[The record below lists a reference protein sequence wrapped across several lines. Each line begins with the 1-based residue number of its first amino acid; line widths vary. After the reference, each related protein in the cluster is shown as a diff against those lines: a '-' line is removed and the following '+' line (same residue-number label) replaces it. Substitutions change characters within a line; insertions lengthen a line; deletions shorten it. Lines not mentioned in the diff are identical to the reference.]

1 MGNMII
7 VGPNGKRFKVN
18 APAGT
23 SVQEIEETFA
33 RENGGARGTVLPD
46 EAETA
51 KIADLKRQYDSFR
64 STPEYQARQMGLGGG
79 GIADYISNPNN
90 PPLISSVDTRPKRV
104 VPENPDPIGYGRK
117 VGDLATGLYTGGLG
131 ALSSLV
137 GLGTY
142 VKGLNKIA
150 DPAAEF
156 ISGAAEYYDEK
167 LLSDFQLSKDREL
180 AANIQASV
188 KDMPPLP
195 ENASTPEKIKYVA
208 DYIVSQGGAA
218 GSFIKDNPGQVAN
231 LLVQTV
237 PYIFAGGAIGKGTSA
252 GLNLLDNAV
261 SVGSKAK
268 SITAKAAEVSGKYA
282 GAIGEGL
289 VAAGDVG
296 AGTAIS
302 QRAKGNYDYDSQRLY
317 GLLTAPVT
325 AVVGAVGGRVAG
337 VADAD
342 TLAARAF
349 GAGTEATDL
358 VQRGLVKR
366 VTTGAATEGAEELVQ
381 GGSEQVFSNLANDE
395 AAYEGVGSS
404 AVLGLATGAALGA
417 GVNVLKPKSESS
429 ATEVNEILEAAK
441 DNVGE
446 QLQLDLDDPSTPEQ
460 IQAAQ
465 EQAQQRAE
473 VEAQQA
479 KIAQD
484 ADNQVLR
491 SEAQTFSRD
500 DFKKQR
506 TALLEQA
513 VDNTET
519 DLGKEFL
526 EVINTPT
533 EENPRGL
540 IDVKDIKAARTSFVK
555 AKAAEQ
561 EGTLNVEYE
570 AELVNR
576 VAKKAAVSNQGELD
590 FKQATAVEK
599 VQAELDKPALS
610 GTKAIEQTERMFGK
624 DWVNSGKY
632 DDLAAVVNA
641 PNFNRKKYA
650 EALDKAVNP
659 PAPTPVNTLAEDV
672 ADAAATLTAPEGLSE
687 DQAKIFKVIADRFT
701 GNKQNDIDTVYAGG
715 EFLATKIAELAGVG
729 QDAKDKGK
737 SNVSKTI
744 ERLMTKVVENQGTVK
759 RNSPKSEKQAAVK
772 QLAAALATR
781 AKEQR
786 QEQIKASRPVENPQM
801 ETGEL
806 SDMADMADQN
816 PSSDVNL
823 GDVTDDG
830 DNANT
835 SIFAEQGMNTI
846 ASVGQG
852 ANTGVSEEDQAFSDN
867 QTTSDEEVAAV
878 AEAQNAETRVADEAE
893 LTRLEPLTKQL
904 WGNQTETDYD
914 TLSVDQKIMWMRS
927 AMEYAFTKDVDTI
940 NNDLNQVLE
949 MDGQDQSGATN
960 ETSEPSDAGRNAQT
974 EKRVPQKST
983 SSVSETESSGGN
995 TDSPARKT
1003 DTASGTQETQ
1013 QVGFEQVTPEEVKAK
1028 RPELTDE
1035 QAKNIA
1041 GVTNG
1046 ARASMAEADRN
1057 RQENSPEDNEQFEP
1071 VVVEKK
1077 PAKKKLAKKAKFGIP
1092 LAPEQRSTRAAFEQE
1107 IKNLTGRT
1115 TNSRI
1120 HVFETE
1126 AEALQAIEDGAVPN
1140 MDIER
1145 LKKAKPYGWVALDD
1159 NGDPH
1164 SHFILDRVSAGRE
1177 KSAFLHEL
1185 GGHVGIDGIIPVGD
1199 QQDLVTQILDWSE
1212 QDGNALESQIAR
1224 RAIGRVSAAR
1234 VLDSEAM
1241 QSDAVILSE
1250 TIAYFLEEAALAGV
1264 DPSVNSTVAN
1274 FVAKL
1279 RDFFRAAYEKL
1290 GFGEAKT
1297 LTTQDIV
1304 DLAYGAAR
1312 VELMHGVSEAN
1323 VQNPMVT
1330 TSMNAA
1336 RMGIFNREFVRD
1348 QLGGEKA
1355 VQVFDTVVEVQRQ
1368 AANSLKF
1375 VHNIV
1380 RENRESMPALGRW
1393 NDAML
1398 KAEATRTEIK
1408 RSFQDVV
1415 KAAKSLAPER
1425 RALIN
1430 KFLGEST
1437 FDQQWG
1443 YDPVQFNPELFAG
1456 KKVEINTGKQLQ
1468 FNRLSDDEKK
1478 IVTDVFAHGER
1489 IRQRKVAL
1497 AKKLGVA
1504 GKFFTDASLEGPYA
1518 PLKRFGNFAA
1528 ELKSA
1533 RLVEAER
1540 AATSEGATK
1549 KQKEVY
1555 EKLKSD
1561 SDHYVISFFDTIGS
1575 AKQFVDQN
1583 KKAYAFSAATKRAPN
1598 IESDRV
1604 SNPEVYEKVM
1614 AALAA
1619 STDSSMDGGAKTA
1632 FREMV
1637 RGMYFQSMDERSA
1650 RTSGAKRL
1658 NRAGYEQ
1665 DMLRSFENQAIT
1677 EASLLSQMENGTEIN
1692 TAFAEAGKQTRTA
1705 TGEVRDPDKQRAF
1718 NSIAS
1723 HYQNMLKQNDTPIQ
1737 DRISTANS
1745 VYMLL
1750 TSIGYHVTNATQPIM
1765 VTIPRIAG
1773 DFGNYASTWSALFR
1787 GYKYSMAASKLG
1799 LNLEIEI
1806 NLENVP
1812 QEYRGLLKTM
1822 QDRNLLDQGMEE
1834 DGAFNRFNTGF
1845 ERLNQ
1850 VSDVVGTLT
1859 SKLYNVAKFVESQ
1872 NRIAA
1877 AVAAYDL
1884 ARANPSKMRAMKM
1897 TPEQYATSVVEDTQG
1912 DFSQLDA
1919 PLLIKSLPKV
1929 MTQYRKYQLLMAWH
1943 YSNAAKQALAGETP
1957 EMKIAGGRILAY
1969 SLTHAA
1975 IAGGITGVPL
1985 VSLAFHAA
1993 MFISNALGDDE
2004 ENEPKDLER
2013 WIKENIDDGAF
2024 GTALSRGAFSTF
2036 GLDLSTKLS
2045 QDKIFAP
2052 LAYADIKPGEDG
2064 AKEIIA
2070 AIAGPAASTGINFF
2084 KSAEY
2089 AMQGDVLKAIE
2100 YGMPK
2105 GIRSVA
2111 ESYRLATE
2119 GMTTRAGTVVVD
2131 PREFDLS
2138 SLLINAMGLPST
2150 QVNQLKWTKGQQ
2162 YELEQYF
2169 SKEGSK
2175 IRKQYIEA
2183 TRSRDRDA
2191 QSDLRKEFKELQ
2203 KAKSRVRPFFN
2214 NVPGV
2219 LQPQSLMT
2227 LLKAPLQRRKLE
2239 LKEQRKLSP

>member
-1 MGNMII
+1 
-7 VGPNGKRFKVN
+7 
-18 APAGT
+18 
-23 SVQEIEETFA
+23 
-33 RENGGARGTVLPD
+33 
-46 EAETA
+46 
-51 KIADLKRQYDSFR
+51 
-64 STPEYQARQMGLGGG
+64 
-79 GIADYISNPNN
+79 
-90 PPLISSVDTRPKRV
+90 
-104 VPENPDPIGYGRK
+104 
-117 VGDLATGLYTGGLG
+117 
-131 ALSSLV
+131 
-137 GLGTY
+137 
-142 VKGLNKIA
+142 
-150 DPAAEF
+150 
-156 ISGAAEYYDEK
+156 
-167 LLSDFQLSKDREL
+167 
-180 AANIQASV
+180 
-188 KDMPPLP
+188 
-195 ENASTPEKIKYVA
+195 
-208 DYIVSQGGAA
+208 
-218 GSFIKDNPGQVAN
+218 
-231 LLVQTV
+231 
-237 PYIFAGGAIGKGTSA
+237 
-252 GLNLLDNAV
+252 
-261 SVGSKAK
+261 
-268 SITAKAAEVSGKYA
+268 
-282 GAIGEGL
+282 
-289 VAAGDVG
+289 
-296 AGTAIS
+296 
-302 QRAKGNYDYDSQRLY
+302 
-317 GLLTAPVT
+317 
-325 AVVGAVGGRVAG
+325 
-337 VADAD
+337 
-342 TLAARAF
+342 
-349 GAGTEATDL
+349 
-358 VQRGLVKR
+358 
-366 VTTGAATEGAEELVQ
+366 
-381 GGSEQVFSNLANDE
+381 
-395 AAYEGVGSS
+395 
-404 AVLGLATGAALGA
+404 
-417 GVNVLKPKSESS
+417 
-429 ATEVNEILEAAK
+429 
-441 DNVGE
+441 
-446 QLQLDLDDPSTPEQ
+446 
-460 IQAAQ
+460 
-465 EQAQQRAE
+465 
-473 VEAQQA
+473 
-479 KIAQD
+479 
-484 ADNQVLR
+484 
-491 SEAQTFSRD
+491 
-500 DFKKQR
+500 
-506 TALLEQA
+506 
-513 VDNTET
+513 
-519 DLGKEFL
+519 
-526 EVINTPT
+526 
-533 EENPRGL
+533 
-540 IDVKDIKAARTSFVK
+540 
-555 AKAAEQ
+555 
-561 EGTLNVEYE
+561 
-570 AELVNR
+570 
-576 VAKKAAVSNQGELD
+576 
-590 FKQATAVEK
+590 
-599 VQAELDKPALS
+599 
-610 GTKAIEQTERMFGK
+610 
-624 DWVNSGKY
+624 
-632 DDLAAVVNA
+632 
-641 PNFNRKKYA
+641 
-650 EALDKAVNP
+650 
-659 PAPTPVNTLAEDV
+659 
-672 ADAAATLTAPEGLSE
+672 
-687 DQAKIFKVIADRFT
+687 
-701 GNKQNDIDTVYAGG
+701 
-715 EFLATKIAELAGVG
+715 
-729 QDAKDKGK
+729 
-737 SNVSKTI
+737 
-744 ERLMTKVVENQGTVK
+744 
-759 RNSPKSEKQAAVK
+759 
-772 QLAAALATR
+772 
-781 AKEQR
+781 
-786 QEQIKASRPVENPQM
+786 
-801 ETGEL
+801 
-806 SDMADMADQN
+806 
-816 PSSDVNL
+816 
-823 GDVTDDG
+823 
-830 DNANT
+830 
-835 SIFAEQGMNTI
+835 
-846 ASVGQG
+846 
-852 ANTGVSEEDQAFSDN
+852 
-867 QTTSDEEVAAV
+867 
-878 AEAQNAETRVADEAE
+878 
-893 LTRLEPLTKQL
+893 
-904 WGNQTETDYD
+904 
-914 TLSVDQKIMWMRS
+914 
-927 AMEYAFTKDVDTI
+927 
-940 NNDLNQVLE
+940 
-949 MDGQDQSGATN
+949 
-960 ETSEPSDAGRNAQT
+960 
-974 EKRVPQKST
+974 
-983 SSVSETESSGGN
+983 
-995 TDSPARKT
+995 
-1003 DTASGTQETQ
+1003 
-1013 QVGFEQVTPEEVKAK
+1013 
-1028 RPELTDE
+1028 
-1035 QAKNIA
+1035 
-1041 GVTNG
+1041 
-1046 ARASMAEADRN
+1046 
-1057 RQENSPEDNEQFEP
+1057 
-1071 VVVEKK
+1071 
-1077 PAKKKLAKKAKFGIP
+1077 
-1092 LAPEQRSTRAAFEQE
+1092 
-1107 IKNLTGRT
+1107 
-1115 TNSRI
+1115 
-1120 HVFETE
+1120 
-1126 AEALQAIEDGAVPN
+1126 
-1140 MDIER
+1140 
-1145 LKKAKPYGWVALDD
+1145 
-1159 NGDPH
+1159 
-1164 SHFILDRVSAGRE
+1164 
-1177 KSAFLHEL
+1177 
-1185 GGHVGIDGIIPVGD
+1185 
-1199 QQDLVTQILDWSE
+1199 
-1212 QDGNALESQIAR
+1212 
-1224 RAIGRVSAAR
+1224 
-1234 VLDSEAM
+1234 
-1241 QSDAVILSE
+1241 
-1250 TIAYFLEEAALAGV
+1250 
-1264 DPSVNSTVAN
+1264 
-1274 FVAKL
+1274 
-1279 RDFFRAAYEKL
+1279 
-1290 GFGEAKT
+1290 
-1297 LTTQDIV
+1297 
-1304 DLAYGAAR
+1304 
-1312 VELMHGVSEAN
+1312 MHGVSEAN

-1355 VQVFDTVVEVQRQ
+1355 VQVFDTVVEARRQ
-1368 AANSLKF
+1368 AVNQLKF

-1393 NDAML
+1393 LDAML

-1415 KAAKSLAPER
+1415 KAAKRLAPER

-1555 EKLKSD
+1555 EKLRSD

-1575 AKQFVDQN
+1575 AKKFVDQN

-1665 DMLRSFENQAIT
+1665 DMLRSFENQANT

-1750 TSIGYHVTNATQPIM
+1750 TSVGYHVTNATQPIM
-1765 VTIPRIAG
+1765 VTVPRIAG
-1773 DFGNYASTWSALFR
+1773 DFGNYESTWSALFR

-1872 NRIAA
+1872 NRIAS

-1884 ARANPSKMRAMKM
+1884 ARVNPSKMRAMKM

-1912 DFSQLDA
+1912 DFSRLDA
-1919 PLLIKSLPKV
+1919 PLLIKWLPKV
-1929 MTQYRKYQLLMAWH
+1929 MTQYRKYPFLMAWH
-1943 YSNAAKQALAGETP
+1943 YTNAAKQALQGETP
-1957 EMKIAGGRILAY
+1957 EMKTAGKRILVY
-1969 SLTHAA
+1969 SLIHAA
-1975 IAGGITGVPL
+1975 MAGGITGVPL
-1985 VSLAFHAA
+1985 VSLAFYAA
-1993 MFISNALGDDE
+1993 MFFGDE
-2004 ENEPKDLER
+2004 EEPQDLER

-2036 GLDLSTKLS
+2036 GLDLSTKLG
-2045 QDKIFAP
+2045 QDKIFSALP
-2052 LAYADIKPGEDG
+2052 FADIKPGEDS
-2064 AKEIIA
+2064 AKDIIA

-2089 AMQGDVLKAIE
+2089 AMQGDVLKSIE

-2239 LKEQRKLSP
+2239 LKEQRKLK